1 MVHIKT
7 PLIFLRATSD
17 PRWPYFLSARHF
29 PCLRAGNSLLLGSG
43 QVFPPITLNLQN
55 CRETIQKYLY
65 SALPLP
71 DLCNVIYSWRH
82 NLWDPRFH
90 QCLSPGCINFK
101 NLSAHHQEEV
111 LRIPKHPQ
119 LGKFRLFRAKLWHFQ
134 KSNVLRKLKIYL
146 YFEINGHIILF
157 LGNFYFL

>member
-90 QCLSPGCINFK
+90 QFLSPGCINFK
-101 NLSAHHQEEV
+101 NLSAHQQEEV
-111 LRIPKHPQ
+111 LRIPKHPNMWS
-119 LGKFRLFRAKLWHFQ
+119 LDDFGPIYG
-134 KSNVLRKLKIYL
+134 KLKK
-146 YFEINGHIILF
+146 INVSQNITF
-157 LGNFYFL
+157 LEVP